1 MSTSKKARASSPADE
16 EKKEL
21 WDTYGRVRCDG
32 LANSLKKD
40 TNKTGYR
47 HVCAMGEV
55 SSNKHALRAKVW
67 VTDLGREQVI
77 GRFHT
82 AYAAAVTAALSMEKG
97 LQDKRDAKLLS
108 GCLST
113 DQGRRRPPSVRV

>member
-1 MSTSKKARASSPADE
+1 
-16 EKKEL
+16 
-21 WDTYGRVRCDG
+21 
-32 LANSLKKD
+32 
-40 TNKTGYR
+40 
-47 HVCAMGEV
+47 MGEV